1 MTDQWFPEAR
11 RLIFGPL
18 VLLVAATA
26 VFSYF
31 LGDAPN
37 LLFLKLTAVPLYLLA
52 GRAISMLCPLPN
64 GEQLNLAFW
73 ERQFLDA
80 LLLSCW
86 LTITIWQPDNS
97 AVSVARGFFVF
108 IAFYLG
114 LMFLV
119 RVLFRTGKSQHG

>member
-1 MTDQWFPEAR
+1 MADQFFRETR
-11 RLIFGPL
+11 RLVFGPL

-64 GEQLNLAFW
+64 GNQLNLVFW

-86 LTITIWQPDNS
+86 LTIAIWQPDNS
-97 AVSVARGFFVF
+97 AVTVARGFFLF
-108 IAFYLG
+108 IALYLG
-114 LMFLV
+114 LMFLL
-119 RVLFRTGKSQHG
+119 RVIFRARKSQHG